1 MERADVV
8 VVGGGFAG
16 LCAARAFSNAGT
28 ARVLVLE
35 ARTGTDPR
43 FRGELIHPPGVRILA
58 ELGLHAPLLDAGGVD
73 VEGFSVVLHHMV
85 PPIALPYTEVQGGAP
100 RGLAISHPD
109 MVARLRREV
118 TRSPAVEVRTGVR
131 VADLVYE
138 GDRVVGVRTAEGGE
152 IRAPLTVV
160 AEGRHSKLRRALGF
174 ADETRLLSFTAA
186 LLVEGAELPRPA
198 YGHVFLGTSGPI
210 LAYAI
215 GRGRVRMCVD
225 LPVETGKGHD
235 AVEAFLR
242 EECAPSVPEPL
253 RTAMLRSLV
262 EDPPEICANHA
273 IKTRRCAARGVA
285 LVGDSG
291 GCSHPITAAGMTVAL
306 NDIRILVAELATCG
320 AVGGRLPP
328 DTPRSSESELRSAS
342 SGSRGE
348 PSRVDAALERYQA
361 SRYDFV
367 RAREILADGIYDVF
381 RRGDDGARVMRSGL
395 SRYWTSGARARAAS
409 MALLSGHESRLRA
422 FVAEYVWVVGES
434 AVSVLGGALDDSVT
448 GGRRAALGGLARS
461 AYDQLQRTIALVYAE
476 LLRRASSEPRGLPG
490 RPPPRPARQSAG
502 EDMVA

>member
-1 MERADVV
+1 MDRADVV
-8 VVGGGFAG
+8 IVGGGFAG
-16 LCAARAFSNAGT
+16 LCAARAFSTIALGDSC
-28 ARVLVLE
+28 RVLVLE

-73 VEGFSVVLHHMV
+73 VEGFSVVLENAAA
-85 PPIALPYTEVQGGAP
+85 PIALPYTEVRGGAP

-118 TRSPAVEVRTGVR
+118 VKAPSVELRTGVR

-138 GDRVVGVRTAEGGE
+138 GERVVGVRTADGDE
-152 IRAPLTVV
+152 IHAPLTVV
-160 AEGRHSKLRRALGF
+160 AEGRHSKLRRSLGF

-186 LLVEGAELPRPA
+186 LLVEGAQLPCPA
-198 YGHVFLGTSGPI
+198 YGHVFLGTWGPI
-210 LAYAI
+210 LAYGI
-215 GRGRVRMCVD
+215 GGGRVRMCVD

-242 EECAPSVPEPL
+242 TECAPSVPEPL
-253 RTAMLRSLV
+253 RSAMLRALV
-262 EDPPEICANHA
+262 DAPAEICANHA

-306 NDIRILVAELATCG
+306 NDIRTLVTELGRA
-320 AVGGRLPP
+320 GGRFPQG
-328 DTPRSSESELRSAS
+328 DQ
-342 SGSRGE
+342 
-348 PSRVDAALERYQA
+348 VDLALERYQA
-361 SRYDFV
+361 ARYDFV
-367 RAREILADGIYDVF
+367 RAREILADGLYDVF
-381 RRGDDGARVMRSGL
+381 RRGDDGAKVVRSGL

-422 FVAEYVWVVGES
+422 FVAEYVSVVGES
-434 AVSVLGGALDDSVT
+434 AASVLGGAVDASMA
-448 GGRRAALGGLARS
+448 GGRRAALGGLVRT
-461 AYDQLQRTIALVYAE
+461 AYDQFQRTVSLVYAE
-476 LLRRASSEPRGLPG
+476 LQRRASSESRGLPG
-490 RPPPRPARQSAG
+490 RPPKRAARQSAG

>member
-16 LCAARAFSNAGT
+16 LCAARAFARSGLASPGSAG
-28 ARVLVLE
+28 AGSFGRVAVLE

-43 FRGELIHPPGVRILA
+43 FRGELIHPPGVRILS

-73 VEGFSVVLHHMV
+73 VEGFSVVLEHAV
-85 PPIALPYTEVQGGAP
+85 PPIALPYTEVHGGAP

-118 TRSPAVEVRTGVR
+118 TQSPSVELRTGVR

-138 GDRVVGVRTAEGGE
+138 GDRVVGVRPADGGE

-186 LLVEGAELPRPA
+186 LLVEGADLPRPA
-198 YGHVFLGTSGPI
+198 YGHVFLGTWGPI

-215 GRGRVRMCVD
+215 GRERVRMCVD

-242 EECAPSVPEPL
+242 TECAPSVPEPL
-253 RTAMLRSLV
+253 RSAMLRALV

-291 GCSHPITAAGMTVAL
+291 GCSHPLTATGMTVAL
-306 NDIRILVAELATCG
+306 NDIRTLVTEVSRG
-320 AVGGRLPP
+320 DDGGR
-328 DTPRSSESELRSAS
+328 AWAQ
-342 SGSRGE
+342 GE
-348 PSRVDAALERYQA
+348 RIDAALERYQA
-361 SRYDFV
+361 ARYDFV
-367 RAREILADGIYDVF
+367 RAREILADGLYDVF
-381 RRGDDGARVMRSGL
+381 RRGDDSARVMRSGL

-422 FVAEYVWVVGES
+422 FVSEYVWVVGES
-434 AVSVLGGALDDSVT
+434 AVSVLGGAVDNSVA
-448 GGRRAALGGLARS
+448 GGRRAALGGLART

-476 LLRRASSEPRGLPG
+476 LLRRASPEPRGLPG
-490 RPPPRPARQSAG
+490 RPAKRPARQSAG
-502 EDMVA
+502 DDMVA